1 MPQPIPLS
9 EPDVGDA
16 EVQAVVRVLRSGRLS
31 MGPELESF
39 EQAVADRAGRQFG
52 IGVNS
57 GTSGLHLALLAA
69 GIGPGDEVIT
79 TPFSFIAT
87 VNAILY
93 VGARPVL
100 VDIDPESLNLD
111 PERVARAITDRTR
124 ALLPVEVFGNMQHFP
139 AYQKL
144 AERHGLVL
152 VEDCCE
158 ALGGEM
164 QGRPA
169 GSFGHAGVFAFYPN
183 KQITAGE
190 GGVIVTD
197 DPAIR
202 DTCRSLRNQ
211 GRDGSDWLCHAR
223 MGYNYRLDEM
233 SAALGCVQ
241 MRRLDEILQARK
253 RVAQWYNQ
261 ELAELPGV
269 HLPPMA
275 RQHPSPASWFVYVV
289 QLADTLAVEARD
301 QVAERLCRAGIGC
314 GKYFPPIHLQPYFLE
329 KSGYRRGDF
338 PICEEV
344 ARRSLALPFSSNL
357 RREQVRRV
365 ASELTH
371 AVQAVQTM

>member
-16 EVQAVVRVLRSGRLS
+16 EVEAVVRVLRSGRLS
-31 MGPELESF
+31 IGPQLERF
-39 EQAVADRAGRQFG
+39 EQAVADRAGRRFG

-87 VNAILY
+87 VNVILY

-111 PERVARAITDRTR
+111 PRRAGAAVTDRTR
-124 ALLPVEVFGNMQHFP
+124 AILPVEVFGNLQHFP
-139 AYQKL
+139 AYETL

-152 VEDCCE
+152 IEDCCE
-158 ALGGEM
+158 ALGGQI

-169 GSFGHAGVFAFYPN
+169 GNFGQAGVFAFYPN

-197 DPAIR
+197 DRAVR

-233 SAALGCVQ
+233 SAALGRVQ
-241 MRRLDEILQARK
+241 MQRLDEILQARQ
-253 RVAQWYNQ
+253 RVAEWYNQ
-261 ELAELPGV
+261 ALSDVPGI

-275 RQHPSPASWFVYVV
+275 RQDPPPNSWFVYVV
-289 QLADTLAVEARD
+289 QLADGLGPEARD
-301 QVAERLCRAGIGC
+301 QVAESLGRAGIGC
-314 GKYFPPIHLQPYFLE
+314 GKYFPPIHLQPYFQ
-329 KSGYRRGDF
+329 KISGYHPGDF
-338 PICEEV
+338 PICEGI
-344 ARRSLALPFSSNL
+344 ARRSLALPLSSKL
-357 RREQVRRV
+357 RREQVQHV
-365 ASELTH
+365 AAELTR
-371 AVQAVQTM
+371 AVQAVQAE